1 MYTQQIIPM
10 PSGTAR
16 LRWWS
21 LCGVVA
27 TACVL
32 SGCEAIALTAMG
44 VGASAGVSH
53 TASGISVRTF
63 TVPTPQ
69 LKSASLTALERM
81 GIKVDAVDNTATG
94 EFIRASYAERSIEI
108 ELESMSKSTTQMRVT
123 AKRSMFIYDT
133 ATAREIV
140 EQTALSIGPADR
152 RSKVASL

>member
-1 MYTQQIIPM
+1 VHTPQNKPM
-10 PSGTAR
+10 SPSPAHT
-16 LRWWS
+16 RWWW
-21 LCGVVA
+21 LCSVIA
-27 TACVL
+27 TACAL

-69 LKSASLTALERM
+69 VKSASLTALKRM
-81 GIKVDAVDNTATG
+81 GITVDAVDATATG
-94 EFIRASYAERSIEI
+94 EMIRASYAERSIEI

-123 AKRSMFIYDT
+123 AKRNMFVYDT

-152 RSKVASL
+152 RGKVASL